1 MFEILIE
8 KCTEMAVALDKA
20 AANSQSADVG
30 GDVPAI
36 QSKREELAIDAKN
49 KSKSHSKSAVSDED
63 KGQLQSH
70 GNVVSST
77 PKPPVHELKALDR
90 EAAKAEKK
98 HYQHLQRADLDV
110 ARANNRETVKAAK
123 SKSFGR

>member
-1 MFEILIE
+1 MFEMLIE

-30 GDVPAI
+30 GDVPSI
-36 QSKREELAIDAKN
+36 QPKREELAVDAKN
-49 KSKSHSKSAVSDED
+49 KSKSHSKSAASDED
-63 KGQLQSH
+63 KGQLKSN

-98 HYQHLQRADLDV
+98 YYQQLQQTDRAV
-110 ARANNRETVKAAK
+110 ARSNSKEVVKAAR
-123 SKSFGR
+123 SKGFGM